1 VPKNAG
7 ENIMKIAS
15 LILGGLLAL
24 GVVASA
30 EAQTSKPKAETKK
43 GELTTPATPANNT
56 PLLDGSKIDEI
67 LALARG
73 HGNADIKAQK
83 NGDPKIEG
91 SVGGIQY
98 AVYFMNC
105 TDNKACEDINF
116 YAGFLDLKPS
126 MDVINSWNRDK
137 RFGKAYLDTDGD
149 AVIEMDLNLEH
160 GVSSDNLDAAF
171 GIWELVVDQYT
182 THVGYKK

>member
-1 VPKNAG
+1 
-7 ENIMKIAS
+7 MKITS
-15 LILGGLLAL
+15 LILGGLFAL

-30 EAQTSKPKAETKK
+30 QAQTSKPKPETPKADQ
-43 GELTTPATPANNT
+43 TTPAARANNT
-56 PLLDGSKIDEI
+56 RLLDGSNVDQV
-67 LALARG
+67 LALARD
-73 HGNADIKAQK
+73 HGDADLKAHK

-98 AVYFMNC
+98 AVYFLNC

-137 RFGKAYLDTDGD
+137 RFGKAYLDADGD